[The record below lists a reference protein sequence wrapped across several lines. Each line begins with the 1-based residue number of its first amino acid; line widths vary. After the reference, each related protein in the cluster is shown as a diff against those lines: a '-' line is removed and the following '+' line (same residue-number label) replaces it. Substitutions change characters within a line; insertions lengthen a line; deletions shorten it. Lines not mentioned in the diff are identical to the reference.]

1 MTQRDKIIEI
11 QNLSKFV
18 GTGDLHV
25 EILKNINLNIYLN
38 QITVIAGNS
47 GAGKS
52 TLMNIIGLLDE
63 KSKGQ
68 YTILGKDV
76 DSLSESSKNTLR
88 GDIFGIIFQAYNLIN
103 YLNVQ
108 ENVMLSLVKKKN
120 MTKKEKKEVVY
131 SSLEKVGMIERK
143 NHFPATLSGGEQQ
156 RVAIARCLAASPKVV
171 LADEPTGN
179 VDAENEQIILNL
191 FKEITKE
198 GKAVIAVTHSDRV
211 KAIADKLYYIKN
223 GIVEGA

>member
-63 KSKGQ
+63 KVRAS
-68 YTILGKDV
+68 IPF
-76 DSLSESSKNTLR
+76 SEKM
-88 GDIFGIIFQAYNLIN
+88 LI
-103 YLNVQ
+103 V
-108 ENVMLSLVKKKN
+108 
-120 MTKKEKKEVVY
+120 
-131 SSLEKVGMIERK
+131 
-143 NHFPATLSGGEQQ
+143 
-156 RVAIARCLAASPKVV
+156 
-171 LADEPTGN
+171 
-179 VDAENEQIILNL
+179 
-191 FKEITKE
+191 
-198 GKAVIAVTHSDRV
+198 
-211 KAIADKLYYIKN
+211 
-223 GIVEGA
+223 